1 MSLLQLFK
9 QIRPFVTPYRWL
21 VFGTLF
27 LTLIGSFTA
36 QVNAII
42 LKYTVDEVNALVED
56 GKGLQ
61 EGASILLFISIVLIG
76 KELVNA
82 FITFGQKYYGQKLRI
97 YVSRDLADKVIEK
110 ILTYRMAF
118 FTSEEN
124 ESGKLQTRIDM
135 GISSLTRLVQNFF
148 ISILPLFANS
158 FIALFLMFQANF
170 C

>member
-1 MSLLQLFK
+1 M
-9 QIRPFVTPYRWL
+9 
-21 VFGTLF
+21 
-27 LTLIGSFTA
+27 
-36 QVNAII
+36 
-42 LKYTVDEVNALVED
+42 
-56 GKGLQ
+56 
-61 EGASILLFISIVLIG
+61 
-76 KELVNA
+76 
-82 FITFGQKYYGQKLRI
+82 

>member
-1 MSLLQLFK
+1 
-9 QIRPFVTPYRWL
+9 
-21 VFGTLF
+21 
-27 LTLIGSFTA
+27 
-36 QVNAII
+36 
-42 LKYTVDEVNALVED
+42 
-56 GKGLQ
+56 
-61 EGASILLFISIVLIG
+61 
-76 KELVNA
+76 
-82 FITFGQKYYGQKLRI
+82 
-97 YVSRDLADKVIEK
+97 
-110 ILTYRMAF
+110 MAF